1 MKPAKSTGVRR
12 VAVTGGRD
20 FSDESLVNWAF
31 REIGLGYDDVL
42 VHGACRGADEICA
55 RVAQLYGAYV
65 EPHPADW
72 KKHGKAAGPVR
83 NREMLKSD
91 IDILIAFPGGRGTF
105 NAVMTAR
112 SLGVPV
118 WDLRG
123 MNEANQEG

>member
-1 MKPAKSTGVRR
+1 MKSTRFEDGRR
-12 VAVTGGRD
+12 IAVTGGRD
-20 FSDESLVNWAF
+20 FSDKTLVNWAF
-31 REIGLGYDDVL
+31 REIGLGYGDVL
-42 VHGACRGADEICA
+42 VHGACRGADELCA
-55 RVAQLYGAYV
+55 KVAQFYGARV

-91 IDILIAFPGGRGTF
+91 IDMLIAFPGGKGTF

-123 MNEANQEG
+123 VR